1 MCFGGTTSQMVSE
14 MPEIPAPPAPVGE
27 PISAPQPKPSVV
39 APDITPTPD
48 TAAVKPAVSAADS
61 EMSRTGTGR
70 LKKKAPA
77 DSTSALGTGLNY
89 SGTASPRGMSL
100 NIQKQ

>member
-1 MCFGGTTSQMVSE
+1 MCFGGSTAVPEITV
-14 MPEIPAPPAPVGE
+14 PEIPSPPAPVGE
-27 PISAPQPKPSVV
+27 PISTPQPKPSVV

-77 DSTSALGTGLNY
+77 DSTNAAGTGLNY